1 MMLIIKMIIVI
12 AVLIIIIAVN
22 LPTFQE
28 LPLILIFFLFL
39 CELCTKL
46 EILLPAILL
55 PYILMK
61 QNQRKGSNIEQEQ
74 YSILEKRWMINLESP
89 TKYSNLRDNIL
100 KMFSTFCM
108 LKLINLKVS
117 LHKICEDSG
126 FH

>member
-1 MMLIIKMIIVI
+1 MMLIIKMIIVV
-12 AVLIIIIAVN
+12 AVLIIIIAAN

-28 LPLILIFFLFL
+28 LSLILIFFLFYVNYVL
-39 CELCTKL
+39 DQKFYF
-46 EILLPAILL
+46 LPL
-55 PYILMK
+55 YILMK
-61 QNQRKGSNIEQEQ
+61 QNQGKGSNIEQEQ
-74 YSILEKRWMINLESP
+74 YSILEKRWMIKLESP

-108 LKLINLKVS
+108 LKLISLKVS